1 MLIFSMKQYYYNK
14 DTQCLYIN
22 ENFTQCLYIN
32 ENFTQPFLCP
42 AEAEPLKFENVA
54 ECLEFLKENNIE
66 GSVCYKLY

>member
-14 DTQCLYIN
+14 D
-22 ENFTQCLYIN
+22 TQCLYIN